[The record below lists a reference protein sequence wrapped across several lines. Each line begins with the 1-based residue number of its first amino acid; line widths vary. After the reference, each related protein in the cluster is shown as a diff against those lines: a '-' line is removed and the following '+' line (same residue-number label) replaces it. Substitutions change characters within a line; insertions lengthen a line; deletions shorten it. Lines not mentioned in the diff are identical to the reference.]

1 MNIKFEV
8 DSVQA
13 SMEDLIGKLDRL
25 STGLKDF
32 EGSVFPENYVPDQRD
47 IENYIYAYPEHKRN
61 IEMHT
66 QLLEKYLK
74 EFNELNGQLL
84 KVNKVLWQEKTDNK
98 TTDQSDLLPAPNE
111 Q

>member
-8 DSVQA
+8 DKISA
-13 SMEDLIGKLDRL
+13 SMEDLNGKLDRL

-32 EGSVFPENYVPDQRD
+32 EDSVFPESYVPDQRD

-84 KVNKVLWQEKTDNK
+84 KVNKVLWQEKTDASNSPK
-98 TTDQSDLLPAPNE
+98 LTDATVQE
-111 Q
+111 E